1 MLHGSEHLPKV
12 RQRGIHLAGA
22 GKNGGSLVASSSG
35 FIRSSPWEGHESR
48 IRDCI
53 PKHSCLSFP
62 LCLVISLEPVED
74 PFNVRLDSR
83 VHSSRILAPEQ
94 NGNAS
99 RNTAGNEGY
108 LLVGCSVRPAP
119 RPMPKPLQTA
129 IIERHLIP
137 QRST

>member
-22 GKNGGSLVASSSG
+22 GKNGGSLLASSSR

-53 PKHSCLSFP
+53 REHSGLSFP
-62 LCLVISLEPVED
+62 LCLVSSLEPVED

-83 VHSSRILAPEQ
+83 VHSSRILASEQ
-94 NGNAS
+94 M
-99 RNTAGNEGY
+99 RDIY
-108 LLVGCSVRPAP
+108 LSGAVSVPP
-119 RPMPKPLQTA
+119 RPMPEPLQTA
-129 IIERHLIP
+129 ETRLS
-137 QRST
+137 QLCYF